1 MQRLSSKLTFFYK
14 RVFPFVWF
22 GILALA
28 AAATVLGPLLVG
40 GRTNGSPLIFLAVL
54 VFMAGFG
61 YMMMKKMTF
70 DLVDEVLDAGDAL
83 VVRNGDVEDHIA
95 LSNIINVSCS
105 QFANPPRATLS
116 LRNPS
121 RLGDRITFCPVA
133 SLLRLPFSTIPVV
146 EDLIKRVD
154 NARRSAR

>member
-14 RVFPFVWF
+14 RVFPFIWF
-22 GILALA
+22 GILALVA
-28 AAATVLGPLLVG
+28 ALTVLGPLLG
-40 GRTNGSPLIFLAVL
+40 GKTTTGSSLFPLVIL

-61 YMMMKKMTF
+61 YVIMKKMTF

-83 VVRNGDVEDHIA
+83 VVRNADVEDHIA
-95 LSNIINVSCS
+95 LSNIINVSYT

-133 SLLRLPFSTIPVV
+133 SLLRLPFSTIPVM

-154 NARRSAR
+154 AARRGAR